1 MHDEQILGIVTDTLE
16 KALEFEKKNPEYS
29 SIYSVELNKPIA
41 DGKDEDGNDYHWG
54 KWEA

>member
-1 MHDEQILGIVTDTLE
+1 MNDEQILGIVTDTLE
-16 KALEFEKKNPEYS
+16 KAQEFEKKNPEYD

-41 DGKDEDGNDYHWG
+41 DGKGADNHWG